1 MSKPESETD
10 PWSKVEDYLLDGP
23 AWAAQHGLRLKLA
36 QSIGTARAAEAAQHQ
51 QEIDIAHGALLGVE
65 QAVLGF
71 ERAGDD
77 PDGAIAMALIAKQE
91 ATDLHARLAAVEAE
105 RDKQAEQ
112 IAMLL
117 TICPNCAGL
126 MAPEPPDSGCSGVYC
141 PECRS
146 DSAEL
151 RAERDRLKAAL
162 QGVTS
167 TQRGY
172 LCWCDN
178 SWNAVEHGHQPKCTA
193 ASAALTPQHQP
204 STDGE
209 TK

>member
-1 MSKPESETD
+1 MK
-10 PWSKVEDYLLDGP
+10 DYTPCEHGSHPMGCIQCQLAVQPPASIDAVNNPGDG
-23 AWAAQHGLRLKLA
+23 WASRYKKA
-36 QSIGTARAAEAAQHQ
+36 
-51 QEIDIAHGALLGVE
+51 
-65 QAVLGF
+65 
-71 ERAGDD
+71 ERANEL
-77 PDGAIAMALIAKQE
+77 MHSLS
-91 ATDLHARLAAVEAE
+91 ARLAAVEAE

-162 QGVTS
+162 TLLWREVVASG
-167 TQRGY
+167 
-172 LCWCDN
+172 
-178 SWNAVEHGHQPKCTA
+178 NAEAANHGWPEAKRA
-193 ASAALTPQHQP
+193 VVVALTTQHQP

-209 TK
+209 TR